1 MTQQPHQVQ
10 RTELLT
16 MPRAI
21 SSFVLDVRYSIT
33 SSRRVSSFVALA
45 TSVLHHSFMCSIIN
59 CAVAVLDHHFKYRI
73 ISFPPVPSSPIYLS
87 LSFILLCFVLCAL
100 FLFAGTLRCIMS
112 NSKRRRK
119 DWPPEKGAARR
130 GMLLKSKIM
139 RSRTPRGSR

>member
-1 MTQQPHQVQ
+1 
-10 RTELLT
+10 

-100 FLFAGTLRCIMS
+100 CFVCRYSPVHHEQFQAPQKRLATRKRSCSTGDVTEVKDYAKQD
-112 NSKRRRK
+112 SKGKYVKCDK
-119 DWPPEKGAARR
+119 DAQTSAA
-130 GMLLKSKIM
+130 
-139 RSRTPRGSR
+139 T